1 MGLQK
6 YESEVKFIPQDVNT
20 VYERFAD
27 LRNLAALKEKLSD
40 PAVRE
45 KMAEQVPAD
54 KMAEAEKQ
62 MENMQFDQD
71 SVSLASPV
79 GNITLAV
86 VERDAPKLIK
96 FEGQGT
102 PIPLYLWLQLL
113 PVSTY
118 ECKLRVT
125 IGAELNIFMK
135 GMISK
140 PLQQAAEGLANI
152 LAAVR

>member
-1 MGLQK
+1 
-6 YESEVKFIPQDVNT
+6 
-20 VYERFAD
+20 
-27 LRNLAALKEKLSD
+27 
-40 PAVRE
+40 
-45 KMAEQVPAD
+45 
-54 KMAEAEKQ
+54 

-125 IGAELNIFMK
+125 IGAEVNIFMK
-135 GMISK
+135 GMVSK

>member
-40 PAVRE
+40 PAIRE

-54 KMAEAEKQ
+54 KMAEAEKHL
-62 MENMQFDQD
+62 ENMQFDQD

-102 PIPLYLWLQLL
+102 PIPLYLGLQLL

-125 IGAELNIFMK
+125 IGAEVNIFMK

>member
-6 YESEVKFIPQDVNT
+6 YESEVKIIPQDVNT

-27 LRNLAALKEKLSD
+27 MRNLVAFKETLSD

-54 KMAEAEKQ
+54 KITDAEKQ
-62 MENMQFDQD
+62 LENMQFDQD
-71 SVSLASPV
+71 SVTLTSPV
-79 GNITLAV
+79 GNITLTV
-86 VERDAPKLIK
+86 VERDAPKLLK
-96 FEGQGT
+96 FEGRGT

-113 PVSTY
+113 PVSAY

-125 IGAELNIFMK
+125 IGADVNIFMRA
-135 GMISK
+135 MVSK

>member
-45 KMAEQVPAD
+45 KMAE
-54 KMAEAEKQ
+54 AEKQ
-62 MENMQFDQD
+62 LENMQFDQD

-125 IGAELNIFMK
+125 IGAEVNIFMK

>member
-62 MENMQFDQD
+62 LENMQFDQD
-71 SVSLASPV
+71 SVSLA
-79 GNITLAV
+79 
-86 VERDAPKLIK
+86 
-96 FEGQGT
+96 
-102 PIPLYLWLQLL
+102 
-113 PVSTY
+113 
-118 ECKLRVT
+118 
-125 IGAELNIFMK
+125 
-135 GMISK
+135 
-140 PLQQAAEGLANI
+140 
-152 LAAVR
+152 